1 MFVPASADL
10 VSCLTL
16 QMPLRHFITPVW
28 HVSVI
33 CRCFSICNC
42 PLEVWHM
49 VAMDWYK
56 HTSKYGL
63 CNSSNKHELLQPHG
77 NQLVHSVFGNIGT
90 SCPNVPPMREFST
103 CCTNF
108 LSRAGRGGRM
118 PQMRSRIAKPMT
130 KIDVFSQWNGMA
142 D

>member
-33 CRCFSICNC
+33 CMCFSICNC

-56 HTSKYGL
+56 HTNKCGF

-77 NQLVHSVFGNIGT
+77 PMETNLYIPYLVTLVLPIQMFLQCGNSPRAAPIFLAVLAAGGG
-90 SCPNVPPMREFST
+90 CRRCAAGLPNR
-103 CCTNF
+103 
-108 LSRAGRGGRM
+108 
-118 PQMRSRIAKPMT
+118 
-130 KIDVFSQWNGMA
+130 
-142 D
+142 